1 MNRWALSK
9 SGKRTQQRLV
19 GVVRRVCRTR
29 CIQVY
34 VTKRGRQIM
43 YRANSYDLW
52 LKKREI
58 DYDEMREAKPKR
70 RANARRK

>member
-1 MNRWALSK
+1 MGIAITTLRAMAS
-9 SGKRTQQRLV
+9 
-19 GVVRRVCRTR
+19 RRQGPPR
-29 CIQVY
+29 
-34 VTKRGRQIM
+34 TKRGRQIM
-43 YRANSYDLW
+43 YRVDSYDLW